1 MLAGPFA
8 VSGGTRK
15 FTWYPSTAPGK
26 PTALRTSAAFPLTVT
41 ATGELTFARG
51 LDGNGWPGST
61 PGLTGPRPLAKSD
74 RISPAVAALDAVT
87 REKSLEW
94 VMAGPAGSIAISGL
108 SIGIKWTTH
117 RCVPPPCW
125 RRFAG
130 SSVIEVERCKGTPG
144 GGPPRPPAPGRR
156 GMLPCHP

>member
-41 ATGELTFARG
+41 SAGELTTASG
-51 LDGNGWPGST
+51 LDGKGCPGST
-61 PGLTGPRPLAKSD
+61 AGTVGP
-74 RISPAVAALDAVT
+74 SPVANRDKTSTAADGLDAET
-87 REKSLEW
+87 REKALEW
-94 VMAGPAGSIAISGL
+94 VTARPLEVVKMCGAD
-108 SIGIKWTTH
+108 IGIKCSTYC
-117 RCVPPPCW
+117 CVPPPLR

-130 SSVIEVERCKGTPG
+130 CSVIEAAPSEGPPG
-144 GGPPRPPAPGRR
+144 GGFS
-156 GMLPCHP
+156 